1 MVNANPALDLMG
13 PVGDVRVPPETMSS
27 ALVVPFSAAGGGRG
41 ALALYAGAVDAFTLD
56 DARVATVAATA
67 LSRAFRL
74 AASSSSKTQAA

>member
-1 MVNANPALDLMG
+1 MG
-13 PVGDVRVPPETMSS
+13 PVGEVRVPMSS
-27 ALVVPFSAAGGGRG
+27 ALVVPFAAGGGRG
-41 ALALYAGAVDAFTLD
+41 ALAFYAEAADAFTLD